1 MPRVVA
7 VWHRWCSGRRRA
19 RLWGRAAGCAGGR
32 RPAREPSAPRAFG
45 SARRLEA
52 RPGPATAH
60 RHRGQA
66 LRSLRRPPHQWRLRC
81 AGWLGAAPRS
91 PARPRRRPPH
101 RRRLSLI
108 GGSVLCLE
116 TRPDLAFA
124 PQASSPALAHIAAE
138 STPNVARNS
147 PATLSNIEFRSLEL
161 QRFLTLLELYPIEL
175 RATFLGV
182 CPTVVVM
189 SQAVPFW
196 CSVGSCWFAML
207 RACCCGVVCGLCL
220 VRTWACWLKEMSPWC
235 GCVECVVKESSPL
248 HGENGRILVVY
259 GVLGR

>member
-7 VWHRWCSGRRRA
+7 VWHRWCSGRRSA
-19 RLWGRAAGCAGGR
+19 WLWGRAAGCAGGR
-32 RPAREPSAPRAFG
+32 RPARELSAPRAFG

-52 RPGPATAH
+52 RPGPAAAH

-175 RATFLGV
+175 RATFLGS
-182 CPTVVVM
+182 CPTVGDV
-189 SQAVPFW
+189 AG
-196 CSVGSCWFAML
+196 GSFLVFCWFLLVRNVARL
-207 RACCCGVVCGLCL
+207 LLWSCVWLVFGEDLGLLVERNVALVWVCGVCCE
-220 VRTWACWLKEMSPWC
+220 RKFAPAW
-235 GCVECVVKESSPL
+235 
-248 HGENGRILVVY
+248 
-259 GVLGR
+259 

>member
-1 MPRVVA
+1 MGPGRWVCRWAAARPRA
-7 VWHRWCSGRRRA
+7 VRAASLRLGASSRSPARPRRRP
-19 RLWGRAAGCAGGR
+19 
-32 RPAREPSAPRAFG
+32 PAP
-45 SARRLEA
+45 
-52 RPGPATAH
+52 RPGPPDPPAPSTPV
-60 RHRGQA
+60 A
-66 LRSLRRPPHQWRLRC
+66 LAVCW
-81 AGWLGAAPRS
+81 GLGAAPRS

-175 RATFLGV
+175 RATFLGS
-182 CPTVVVM
+182 CPTVGDV
-189 SQAVPFW
+189 AG
-196 CSVGSCWFAML
+196 GSFLVFCWFLLVRNVARL
-207 RACCCGVVCGLCL
+207 LLWSCVWLVFGEDLGLLVERNVALVWVCGVCCE
-220 VRTWACWLKEMSPWC
+220 RKFAPAW
-235 GCVECVVKESSPL
+235 
-248 HGENGRILVVY
+248 
-259 GVLGR
+259 

>member
-7 VWHRWCSGRRRA
+7 VWHRWCSGRRRCSG
-19 RLWGRAAGCAGGR
+19 RRAACP
-32 RPAREPSAPRAFG
+32 PARRRAPCCCCVAPLVFRAPS
-45 SARRLEA
+45 
-52 RPGPATAH
+52 GPAAREIATRELRSEWSISKPA
-60 RHRGQA
+60 RA
-66 LRSLRRPPHQWRLRC
+66 LRTL
-81 AGWLGAAPRS
+81 
-91 PARPRRRPPH
+91 RRPPH

-182 CPTVVVM
+182 CLTVGDV
-189 SQAVPFW
+189 AG
-196 CSVGSCWFAML
+196 GSFLVFCWFLLVRNVARL
-207 RACCCGVVCGLCL
+207 LLWSCVWLVFGEDLGLLVERNVALVWVCGVCCE
-220 VRTWACWLKEMSPWC
+220 RKFAPAW
-235 GCVECVVKESSPL
+235 
-248 HGENGRILVVY
+248 
-259 GVLGR
+259 

>member
-1 MPRVVA
+1 MGPGRWVCRWAAARPRA
-7 VWHRWCSGRRRA
+7 VRAASLRLGASSRSPARPRRRP
-19 RLWGRAAGCAGGR
+19 
-32 RPAREPSAPRAFG
+32 PAP
-45 SARRLEA
+45 
-52 RPGPATAH
+52 RPGPPDPPAPSTPV
-60 RHRGQA
+60 A
-66 LRSLRRPPHQWRLRC
+66 LAVCW
-81 AGWLGAAPRS
+81 GLGAAPRS

-182 CPTVVVM
+182 CPTVGDV
-189 SQAVPFW
+189 AG
-196 CSVGSCWFAML
+196 GSFLVFCWFLLVRNVARL
-207 RACCCGVVCGLCL
+207 LLWSCVWLVFGEDLGLLVERNVALVWVCGVCCE
-220 VRTWACWLKEMSPWC
+220 RKFAPAW
-235 GCVECVVKESSPL
+235 
-248 HGENGRILVVY
+248 
-259 GVLGR
+259 

>member
-19 RLWGRAAGCAGGR
+19 RP
-32 RPAREPSAPRAFG
+32 PARSPHASF
-45 SARRLEA
+45 ARRVVSK
-52 RPGPATAH
+52 P
-60 RHRGQA
+60 GQA
-66 LRSLRRPPHQWRLRC
+66 LPPPTGTAARPSGALH
-81 AGWLGAAPRS
+81 AGGTCVAWTS

-175 RATFLGV
+175 RATFLGS
-182 CPTVVVM
+182 CPTVGDV
-189 SQAVPFW
+189 AG
-196 CSVGSCWFAML
+196 GSFLVFCWFLLVRNVARL
-207 RACCCGVVCGLCL
+207 LLWSCVWLVFGEDLGLLVERNVALVWVCGVCCE
-220 VRTWACWLKEMSPWC
+220 RKFAPAW
-235 GCVECVVKESSPL
+235 
-248 HGENGRILVVY
+248 
-259 GVLGR
+259 